1 MIQLGLFY
9 IAATITIASSLLAI
23 TRHNA
28 SHALIYLIV
37 SLLGSAI
44 VFYVLGAPFAAVL
57 EVLIYAG
64 AIMVLFVFVIMM
76 LDLGAA
82 GVKNEQQWLKP
93 RTWVIPS
100 LLCLALLAE
109 IIYLLS
115 SSNQALSGV
124 VIGPKAVGIELFG
137 PYVLAVEIASM
148 LLLAGLVGAYHLG
161 RRYLIDMRGESI

>member
-76 LDLGAA
+76 LNLGAA
-82 GVKNEQQWLKP
+82 GIKNEQLWLKP
-93 RTWVIPS
+93 GMWIVPS

-109 IIYLLS
+109 ILYLLNS
-115 SSNQALSGV
+115 SSQALSGA

-161 RRYLIDMRGESI
+161 RRYLLDMRGESL